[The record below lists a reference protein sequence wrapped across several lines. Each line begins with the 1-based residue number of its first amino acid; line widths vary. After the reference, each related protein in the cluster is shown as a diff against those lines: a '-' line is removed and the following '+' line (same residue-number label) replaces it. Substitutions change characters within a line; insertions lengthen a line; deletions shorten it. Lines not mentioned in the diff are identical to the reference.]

1 MKDRLD
7 DHTPRAYS
15 WDKILGR
22 MSFEDQLQGH
32 TANLPE
38 FGPNTN
44 SWEKISAK
52 LEDKKPIPLYSY
64 FGLAAGVIGILLVSN
79 LVWNEKSSDFPQMT
93 APHSLTEISTL
104 DLPFEYK
111 FQIPQKPEKTSLIVQ
126 PSIRKQILEIK
137 DSTLPKVEIEA
148 PKIEFIALS
157 LELII
162 PVQKDSLGKISMQAE
177 QKTLHEVTISWS
189 IKPSKFQVKTG
200 FGKSDPVKLEE
211 KQVGRSGRT
220 GRIRFGKNN

>member
-7 DHTPRAYS
+7 DHTPRADS

-22 MSFEDQLQGH
+22 MSFEDQLKGH
-32 TANLPE
+32 IPNLPE
-38 FGPNTN
+38 LEPNTN

-104 DLPFEYK
+104 DLPFEYQ
-111 FQIPQKPEKTSLIVQ
+111 FEMPRNPEKTSLIAL
-126 PSIRKQILEIK
+126 PSIRKRILEIK

-148 PKIEFIALS
+148 PNLKFIALS
-157 LELII
+157 PELIV
-162 PVQKDSLGKISMQAE
+162 PVQKDSLDKISMQAE

-189 IKPSKFQVKTG
+189 IKSSKFQVKTG
-200 FGKSDPVKLEE
+200 FGKSDPVTLEE